1 MEAAFIA
8 VMKEYGPFVALIG
21 FFVWRDYKREQS
33 LGKVIMELQE
43 FQRNT
48 LLTLIQKT
56 TEAVMACTNAMEKC
70 IK

>member
-33 LGKVIMELQE
+33 LGKVITELQE

-56 TEAVMACTNAMEKC
+56 TEAIMACTNAMEKC
-70 IK
+70 VK